1 MLDKL
6 NIMIVIDN
14 IILDIINKK
23 LKIDNMEV
31 EKHD

>member
-14 IILDIINKK
+14 IILDIKNKK
-23 LKIDNMEV
+23 LKIDNMEGT
-31 EKHD
+31 KA